1 MAGDEEIMHDFQVS
15 DIGIEKLEPEPIR
28 SEEGGD
34 GEVELAVCETAFKI
48 TRSAACFDNRQAGG
62 RELVWR

>member
-15 DIGIEKLEPEPIR
+15 NIGIEKLEPEPIG

-34 GEVELAVCETAFKI
+34 GEVELAVCETVFKS
-48 TRSAACFDNRQAGG
+48 TRSVACFHNRQVGG

>member
-1 MAGDEEIMHDFQVS
+1 MHDFHVS
-15 DIGIEKLEPEPIR
+15 NIGIEKLEPEPVR

-48 TRSAACFDNRQAGG
+48 TRSVACFDHRQAGG

>member
-15 DIGIEKLEPEPIR
+15 DICFEKLEPEPIG

-34 GEVELAVCETAFKI
+34 GEVELAVCETAFES
-48 TRSAACFDNRQAGG
+48 TRSVSGMVR
-62 RELVWR
+62 